1 MLDFRI
7 ILPHVDECSV
17 SLSAIRRGRLPS
29 PLRDESGRPS
39 LEGHIV
45 VFTGKLSSL
54 GRKDARALVMRLG
67 GRTSDDVN
75 AKTTMLV
82 IGAEGFG
89 PAFQP
94 DAAALEPD
102 TTLIS
107 LASAARAQPP
117 AFDAGD
123 HAARDKSNKLKRAE
137 ELNGQRGT
145 ARAIEIVTEEEFC
158 RLAGV
163 PTPGTL
169 KQQYHAL
176 RDVLA
181 RYRALREDHL
191 RYLVKC
197 GVLRPVVRTN
207 ADTYFAFP
215 DLAVIRQANE
225 GLGQGAPFRSVV
237 RSLVAARQG
246 QLEFDFR
253 LDAEPAKIIALR
265 QPKSDRG
272 AASHAKRELPPPRHD
287 AALAEEYFRAAS
299 ALDDGDEST
308 QEGAAAAYRKALE
321 LDPYLVPALINLAN
335 IHYSR
340 GETVEAQA
348 LYTRA
353 IGLEPDFFEAH
364 FNLGNIY
371 HDLARFEEAQTC
383 YLEALHLNPLYA
395 DAHFYLAVIFEKMG
409 QSQEARPHWRAYQQL
424 APQGEWVALAKE
436 FSE

>member
-1 MLDFRI
+1 
-7 ILPHVDECSV
+7 LPS
-17 SLSAIRRGRLPS
+17 RLP
-29 PLRDESGRPS
+29 DESGRPS
-39 LEGHIV
+39 LEGQLV

-54 GRKDARALVMRLG
+54 GRRDARALVTRLG
-67 GRTSDDVN
+67 GRTADDVN

-89 PAFQP
+89 PALREAEPVIEEPPSYAAVQTGGGEPGVEAAGTRSP
-94 DAAALEPD
+94 DTTQIPVASAPRLRVEPD
-102 TTLIS
+102 TIE
-107 LASAARAQPP
+107 
-117 AFDAGD
+117 
-123 HAARDKSNKLKRAE
+123 HAVREKSQKLRRAE

-145 ARAIEIVTEEEFC
+145 RRPIQIISEEDFC

-176 RDVLA
+176 RDVAA

-215 DLAVIRQANE
+215 DLAIIRQAHE
-225 GLGQGAPFRSVV
+225 GVAQGVPFRSVV
-237 RSLVAARQG
+237 RTLVAARQG

-253 LDAEPAKIIALR
+253 LDAEPAKIFTLR
-265 QPKSDRG
+265 RPRADG
-272 AASHAKRELPPPRHD
+272 AVARPTLD
-287 AALAEEYFRAAS
+287 AAGPRRDFPLAEEYFRAGS

-308 QEGAAAAYRKALE
+308 QEDAAVAYRKALE
-321 LDPYLVPALINLAN
+321 LDPFLVPALINLAN

-340 GETVEAQA
+340 GETIEAQA

-371 HDLARFEEAQTC
+371 HDLGRFQEAQAC
-383 YLEALHLNPLYA
+383 YLEALHLNPFYA

-424 APQGEWVALAKE
+424 APEGEWVALAKE